1 MPTGIIIVSFM
12 FCLFSFPP
20 DLVKAPASHTVWPT
34 VGLVRGIFLFTELL
48 IMLSI
53 IMKQVAGQGQISV
66 REVSW
71 VFNSQ
76 VSKC

>member
-1 MPTGIIIVSFM
+1 M

-34 VGLVRGIFLFTELL
+34 VGLEHGISLLTEML

-71 VFNSQ
+71 VFSSQ
-76 VSKC
+76 VNKC